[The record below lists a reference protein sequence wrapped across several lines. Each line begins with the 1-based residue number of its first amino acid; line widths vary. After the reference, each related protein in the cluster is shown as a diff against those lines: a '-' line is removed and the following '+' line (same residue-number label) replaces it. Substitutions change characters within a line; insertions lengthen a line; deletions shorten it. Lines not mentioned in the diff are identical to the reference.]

1 MPAKQMNQLSTLS
14 TLADSDLLLAYDIDE
29 GGSEKTKTITY
40 SEFETQISGAVSSV
54 HNPESLYYNGTD
66 VKATATLRGVS
77 LTDGTDISTIAYA
90 ATGGHLE
97 IKNTNHGGSVK
108 IYTEQQTTGTE
119 VLMISADGNSG
130 VSIYHNN
137 GEIFRGQTGGF
148 LLNSGGNQSK
158 FGHEGT
164 YVSIDNYVHGSG
176 VKLTGEDTGG
186 TKRTLIIGHADGAAE
201 LYYAGT
207 KMFETVSA
215 GVKIYDD
222 AGAESLQISHSSG
235 IIISYTASINNSHH
249 YFYVKNSGG
258 VSRNPLM
265 ANSAGITV
273 RGATNAVALTATEG
287 NTSVEGPAVVELQIF
302 SSTYGEFHIVKTS
315 GFTSF
320 DSIVDSEYLI
330 FTGYN
335 SGSTPTD
342 MMKLDPDGAA
352 ELYHAGEKQFETVV
366 SGVEIPED
374 SFMYFGDTTTA
385 GSWRMGIS
393 GDDFIHQKYDGADWV
408 TKQTVVG

>member
-186 TKRTLIIGHADGAAE
+186 TKRTLIIGHADG
-201 LYYAGT
+201 
-207 KMFETVSA
+207 
-215 GVKIYDD
+215 
-222 AGAESLQISHSSG
+222 SSG